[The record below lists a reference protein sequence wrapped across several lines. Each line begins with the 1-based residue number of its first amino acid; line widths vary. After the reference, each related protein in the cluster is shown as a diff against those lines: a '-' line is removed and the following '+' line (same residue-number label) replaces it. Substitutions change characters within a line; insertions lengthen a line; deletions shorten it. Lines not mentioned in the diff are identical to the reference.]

1 MRSGEEVGV
10 GLRTWLQDIEETG
23 GSRWAL
29 GTGPWGGAMIP
40 TDGSV
45 SAKFPVLWDRGG
57 RNRVQAM
64 KSERG

>member
-23 GSRWAL
+23 GYRWAL
-29 GTGPWGGAMIP
+29 RTGPWGGAVIP

-45 SAKFPVLWDRGG
+45 SPKFPVLWDRGG
-57 RNRVQAM
+57 RSRVQAM